1 MTANEESGSLPTDWQ
16 VVVTGASSGIGRAI
30 AVRLATAGASRV
42 VVHYRGNRAGAT
54 ETGQRVRAAG
64 ATPLLLQAD
73 LGSDDDRRRL
83 HDQAWQQLGRVDVWV
98 HNAGVDVLTGAAAGG
113 SFEDKLQALWQV
125 DVHGTICL
133 ARSVADAMLQQPERD
148 TPASMLFIGW
158 DQALYGMEGDAG
170 QMFGPVKAA
179 VMAFSV
185 NLAQTLAPRVRV
197 NCIAPGWIRTAWGA
211 TASQAWQQRAVQQS
225 LMGTW
230 GTPRD
235 VAEAA
240 AYLSSP
246 AARFITGQILNVNG
260 GWNRRPAC
268 SM

>member
-1 MTANEESGSLPTDWQ
+1 MGKTA
-16 VVVTGASSGIGRAI
+16 VVTGSSRGIGRAI
-30 AVRLATAGASRV
+30 ALELAAAGADI
-42 VVHYRGNRAGAT
+42 VVHGQTNRPGAE
-54 ETGQRVRAAG
+54 ETAELVRAAG
-64 ATPLLLQAD
+64 RRSEAFLYDIAD
-73 LGSDDDRRRL
+73 PAARDALVRE
-83 HDQAWQQLGRVDVWV
+83 AWDWIGGVDIWV
-98 HNAGVDVLTGAAAGG
+98 NNAGVDVLTGAAAGG

-158 DQALYGMEGDAG
+158 DQALSGMEGDAG

-179 VMAFSV
+179 VMAFSL
-185 NLAQTLAPRVRV
+185 NLAQTLAPRIRV
-197 NCIAPGWIRTAWGA
+197 NCIAPGWIRTAWGE

-260 GWNRRPAC
+260 GWNRRPVR
-268 SM
+268 SV